1 MTRDR
6 ISSRVSAL
14 KPSETMA
21 LSARARALRAKGE
34 KVVSFAAGEP
44 DFDTPKHI
52 QEAAVEAIR
61 GGHHR
66 YTEVAGVAPLRA
78 AIAEKLAR
86 DNAVRYAPQEIVVSN
101 GAKHA
106 IWNALSTL
114 LEPGD
119 EVLCPVPYWVTFP
132 EIVRLLGGTP
142 VFVRPEDGGSKV
154 TVADLKRAT
163 TPKSRVLILN
173 SPNNP
178 SGAVYAPSE
187 IERLAAFVVEH
198 DLFVLSDEIY
208 EQLVYGEARHVSI
221 ASIGEEVRR
230 RTVLINGVSKTWAMT
245 GWRIGYAAAPL
256 DIAEAME
263 RLQGQTTSNPAAV
276 SQQAALRALTG
287 DMAPAREM
295 RDRFQARRDL
305 VVERLARIPGVRLT
319 PPEGAFYAFPDVS
332 ERIAAAGHGVR
343 DSAGLCD
350 YLIDEAKVVCVPGSA
365 FGMEGRLRIS
375 YAVGERDIVEGL
387 DRLEVALDRLVSAQG
402 SVPASREE

>member
-1 MTRDR
+1 MTR
-6 ISSRVSAL
+6 SRVSARVLAL
-14 KPSETMA
+14 KPSETLA

-44 DFDTPKHI
+44 DFDTPPHI

-66 YTEVAGVAPLRA
+66 YTEVGGVAPLRA

-86 DNAVRYAPQEIVVSN
+86 DNDVRYSAQEIVVSN

-106 IWNALSTL
+106 IWNALFTL

-132 EIVRLLGGTP
+132 EIVRLAGGTP
-142 VFVRPEDGGSKV
+142 VFVRPEAGGSKV
-154 TVADLKRAT
+154 TRADLERESTART
-163 TPKSRVLILN
+163 RVLILN

-178 SGAVYAPSE
+178 SGAVYDRSE
-187 IERLAAFVVEH
+187 IERIAAFAVER

-208 EQLVYGEARHVSI
+208 EQLVYGAARHVSI
-221 ASIGEEVRR
+221 ASLGEEIRR
-230 RTVLINGVSKTWAMT
+230 RTVLVNGVSKTWAMT

-256 DIAEAME
+256 DLAEAME
-263 RLQGQTTSNPAAV
+263 RLQGQSTSNPAAV

-287 DMAPAREM
+287 DPGPAREM
-295 RDRFQARRDL
+295 RARFAARRDL
-305 VVERLARIPGVRLT
+305 VVERLSRIPGVRLT
-319 PPEGAFYAFPDVS
+319 PPEGAFYAFPDLS
-332 ERIAAAGHGVR
+332 ERIAAAGNGVR
-343 DSAGLCD
+343 DSVGLCD
-350 YLIDEAKVVCVPGSA
+350 FLIDEAKVVCVPGSA
-365 FGMEGRLRIS
+365 FGMEGHVRIS

-387 DRLEVALDRLVSAQG
+387 DRMEAALDRMAPARRLVPES
-402 SVPASREE
+402 

>member
-1 MTRDR
+1 MTRSR
-6 ISSRVSAL
+6 VSARVSAL
-14 KPSETMA
+14 KPSETLA

-44 DFDTPKHI
+44 DFDTPEHI
-52 QEAAVEAIR
+52 QDAAVEAIR

-86 DNAVRYAPQEIVVSN
+86 DNAVRYTPQEIVVSN

-106 IWNALSTL
+106 IWNALFTL

-132 EIVRLLGGTP
+132 EIVRLAGGTP
-142 VFVRPEDGGSKV
+142 VNVRPEGGGPKV
-154 TVADLKRAT
+154 SRADLERVSTARTRA
-163 TPKSRVLILN
+163 LILN

-178 SGAVYAPSE
+178 SGAVYNRSE
-187 IERLAAFVVEH
+187 IEAIAAFAVER

-208 EQLVYGEARHVSI
+208 EQLVYGDARHVSI
-221 ASIGEEVRR
+221 ASIGEEIRR
-230 RTVLINGVSKTWAMT
+230 RTVLVNGVSKTWAMT

-256 DIAEAME
+256 DLAEAME
-263 RLQGQTTSNPAAV
+263 RLQGQSTSNPAAV

-287 DMAPAREM
+287 DSAPAQAM
-295 RDRFQARRDL
+295 RTRFAARRDL
-305 VVERLARIPGVRLT
+305 VVERLSRIPGVRLRV
-319 PPEGAFYAFPDVS
+319 PEGAFYAFPDFS
-332 ERIAAAGHGVR
+332 ERIAAAENGVR

-350 YLIDEAKVVCVPGSA
+350 FLIDEAKVVCVPGSA
-365 FGMEGRLRIS
+365 FGMEGHVRIS

-387 DRLEVALDRLVSAQG
+387 DRMEAALDRMA
-402 SVPASREE
+402 PARGAARES